1 MKRIG
6 PSTYELAL
14 KNNIQLLDASCPI
27 VLKLQQQVKIGHKEL
42 KNIDGQVVIY
52 GKEGHAEVIGL
63 LGQTNNDAIIVGSY
77 EDLDKIDFK
86 SAHIRVFSN
95 NKKSS
100 CIQRYNFRN
109 RKKNQKRVKQ

>member
-1 MKRIG
+1 MIRAHG
-6 PSTYELAL
+6 EPPSTYELAL

-86 SAHIRVFSN
+86 N
-95 NKKSS
+95 PYT
-100 CIQRYNFRN
+100 CILKQ
-109 RKKNQKRVKQ
+109 QKVQLHTKI